1 MTEAARRQ
9 RILRKAKAALIRAVS
24 HDHSPVA
31 IERAAEDVQAA
42 TLSLFKGQRELIIYK
57 DQKTTSEL
65 RHLANFE
72 RRTSEWLT
80 KSVEE
85 IIRHCQEP

>member
-9 RILRKAKAALIRAVS
+9 RILRKAEATLIRAVS
-24 HDHSPVA
+24 HDHSRVA
-31 IERAAEDVQAA
+31 IERAAEEVRAA
-42 TLSLFKGQRELIIYK
+42 TLSLFKGQRELILYK

-65 RHLANFE
+65 RHLAHFE
-72 RRTSEWLT
+72 RKTSEWLS

-85 IIRHCQEP
+85 IIRHVQAP